1 MSDNLPADLKKLFS
15 FYIEQRNNPPKDYAH
30 AKGLIQSPTFFSVAK
45 LQEHLNNPLLN
56 PDWVQLRNHE
66 EIFKLESEMLWKV
79 VQHKELR
86 FMDKQKINDVLVQGG
101 SVILEGIDML
111 EPAINSF
118 LMKVDAAM
126 PCALSNCVAFFS
138 QKGNE
143 AYRGHRDTDD
153 VLVIQLSGEKKWR
166 IFAPQQR
173 RYFGNFPLTLAQMGE
188 QIAELV
194 MQPGDALFMRAG
206 VPHIVDTIADHSLH
220 LAFDLIDRT
229 PNIETISDAANQQYN
244 QGGENPHV
252 PASKVIDYYIGI
264 LKDPKFQETAEIK
277 TAEMREASARF
288 REKIARTVGVR
299 ALSKYASK
307 ANKPS

>member
-1 MSDNLPADLKKLFS
+1 MSDNLPPDLKKLFS
-15 FYIEQRNNPPKDYAH
+15 FYIEQRKNPPKDFAL
-30 AKGLIQSPTFFSVAK
+30 AKGLIPSPSFFSVAK
-45 LQEHLNNPLLN
+45 LQQHLNNPLLN
-56 PDWVQLRNHE
+56 PDWVQLRLNE

-138 QKGNE
+138 QQGNE

-153 VLVIQLSGEKKWR
+153 VLVIQLAGEKKWR

-194 MQPGDALFMRAG
+194 MQPGDAMFLRAG
-206 VPHIVDTIADHSLH
+206 VPHIVDTTADHSLH

-244 QGGENPHV
+244 LGGEDPHV
-252 PASKVIDYYIGI
+252 PAAKVVDYYISV
-264 LKDPKFQETAEIK
+264 LKDPAFQKSLEAKTQET
-277 TAEMREASARF
+277 REASSRF
-288 REKIARTVGVR
+288 REKIARTIGVR
-299 ALSKYASK
+299 ALSKYIPK
-307 ANKPS
+307 EDR